1 MMQTQRK
8 AFSMLTAI
16 FVIVLM
22 ATVAILVM
30 NLSGKIIKETTAQ
43 YQKEQAV
50 LLAKSYTEYAIMA
63 VMSNDRNATGN
74 DCIENINGFVGDS
87 TATVNQGEGYSI
99 NTRIA
104 YISDDNA
111 ANGSSVSTCAAT
123 RILDNSGIVTPES
136 ALNII
141 VDVYVRY
148 RDPDHPN
155 IITAPNTVPWVTYH
169 RRTLQ
174 KI

>member
-1 MMQTQRK
+1 MMQKRRD

-22 ATVAILVM
+22 SGVAAFVM
-30 NLSGKIIKETTAQ
+30 GLGGKITQETVEQ

-63 VMSNDRNATGN
+63 VMSVPN
-74 DCIENINGFVGDS
+74 S
-87 TATVNQGEGYSI
+87 TACVEDIDGKIGASNAFKDGKGYLI
-99 NTRIA
+99 ETRISFIGQD
-104 YISDDNA
+104 ISNCSD
-111 ANGSSVSTCAAT
+111 T
-123 RILDNSGIVTPES
+123 RELGRPITND
-136 ALNII
+136 LNLI
-141 VDVYVRY
+141 VDVYVKY
-148 RDPDHPN
+148 KDINHPSLSAT
-155 IITAPNTVPWVTYH
+155 IADTPWITYH

>member
-1 MMQTQRK
+1 MIYKQRK

-22 ATVAILVM
+22 AGVSAFVM
-30 NLSGKIIKETTAQ
+30 SLSGKITQQTVAQ

-50 LLAKSYTEYAIMA
+50 LLAKSYTEYAILA
-63 VMSNDRNATGN
+63 VMSIPNSTA
-74 DCIENINGFVGDS
+74 CIEDIDGKIGSGNAYQN
-87 TATVNQGEGYSI
+87 GEGYLI
-99 NTRIA
+99 KTRISFIGKNG
-104 YISDDNA
+104 YIANCSRQFGTSVSDD
-111 ANGSSVSTCAAT
+111 
-123 RILDNSGIVTPES
+123 LD
-136 ALNII
+136 II

-148 RDPDHPN
+148 KDINDPRLSGSG
-155 IITAPNTVPWVTYH
+155 APWINYH